1 MVTTIWWSFFHIFLY
16 WKCHLGLKKSGKT
29 TAAPLVPLV
38 PRDLFSATTPR
49 QRLPATI
56 AASPPLAD
64 LLHELGHVLVRAV
77 PSAELK
83 KSEKVLIYK
92 IWRSCRFGSFNLQ
105 YQIKKTPPK
114 RTFKTCLGQLQT
126 AWHVLKNGS
135 FLGQWIHATAQ
146 NRHKNSGPWFLTFPW
161 APTLRI
167 LASCGIAC
175 WKPLYWKN
183 MDFSLAFDSVVP
195 SFAITLLQH
204 AGPANIGRM
213 RTWGCGN
220 INLSF

>member
-1 MVTTIWWSFFHIFLY
+1 MVTTIWWSFFHIFPIESAI
-16 WKCHLGLKKSGKT
+16 WGWRNQAKQ
-29 TAAPLVPLV
+29 LVPRRE

-92 IWRSCRFGSFNLQ
+92 IWRSCLVESCRFGSFDLHPSKLPQ
-105 YQIKKTPPK
+105 KEHSKHASGSSK
-114 RTFKTCLGQLQT
+114 LLGTCWRMAASL
-126 AWHVLKNGS
+126 VNGS
-135 FLGQWIHATAQ
+135 MPQPKTGIKILDRGFSHFLEPLHWESLQVVASHVE
-146 NRHKNSGPWFLTFPW
+146 NRFIGTK
-161 APTLRI
+161 I
-167 LASCGIAC
+167 
-175 WKPLYWKN
+175 
-183 MDFSLAFDSVVP
+183 DFSLAFDSVVP

-204 AGPANIGRM
+204 AGLPTSAACY
-213 RTWGCGN
+213 WGCGN